1 MKSVLQMHPR
11 NASRSF
17 YNVHFEQNLR
27 FSSDNFPFD
36 SYVYLAGI
44 LFASRKT
51 VLKRCLWNKNIIF
64 SFCYANFVDHRDQV
78 SAQMNGKNNL
88 RGGRAGR

>member
-1 MKSVLQMHPR
+1 MHHVLFTMYILNKTYDFLLTIFLLIHM
-11 NASRSF
+11 
-17 YNVHFEQNLR
+17 
-27 FSSDNFPFD
+27 
-36 SYVYLAGI
+36 YLAGI